1 MSDQKNASHRRGRSG
16 RPVNRTLGA
25 AVAAGGLALSA
36 LLYPLPGDSQ
46 LLKLFPPNHKSPDL
60 PKALDFSAVDLQNLD
75 QMVPDLLSI
84 DSHGLARLVD
94 LGQKLDLP
102 TPVLLGLAQT
112 YGVANVVML
121 LDSLA
126 QTIATASGGGGGGG
140 GGSAG
145 SPVASPIL
153 LTLLDVLRQNSPGRL
168 VNGWSEF
175 VGAVVPQVLRRMGIP
190 AAAAAVQQPEAKLAT
205 VAGTAAPAPNQ
216 EPAPIP
222 SPEPQ
227 PVSVQQSG
235 PALRPEP
242 APVATEESVP
252 QPTQEPKPL
261 TNQLQAAVSSET
273 PTPPTSV
280 ANNILGS
287 TQSTIDAQPSDTGL
301 VRNSLNASEGISSAG
316 SGSTASGGLST
327 GDNTPAGAPSPGSG
341 DTTSGDATSGNGS
354 ASGGG

>member
-46 LLKLFPPNHKSPDL
+46 LLKLFPPNHKSSDL
-60 PKALDFSAVDLQNLD
+60 PKAPDFSAVDLQNLD

-84 DSHGLARLVD
+84 DSHDLARLVD
-94 LGQKLDLP
+94 LGQNLDLP
-102 TPVLLGLAQT
+102 TPVLLGLVQT

-273 PTPPTSV
+273 PTYRQQVWPITFW
-280 ANNILGS
+280 A
-287 TQSTIDAQPSDTGL
+287 
-301 VRNSLNASEGISSAG
+301 RLNRRSMP
-316 SGSTASGGLST
+316 
-327 GDNTPAGAPSPGSG
+327 NRRTPAWSVIPSTPQRGFPLQVRVRRHRAGCPPVIAPLREHLRLDPVHDSG
-341 DTTSGDATSGNGS
+341 
-354 ASGGG
+354 